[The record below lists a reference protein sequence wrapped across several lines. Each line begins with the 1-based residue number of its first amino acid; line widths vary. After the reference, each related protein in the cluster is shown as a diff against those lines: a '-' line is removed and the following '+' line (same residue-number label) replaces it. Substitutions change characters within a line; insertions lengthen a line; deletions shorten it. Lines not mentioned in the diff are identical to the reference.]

1 MNLEGIRRV
10 VDPQKIVEYVEK
22 NKLNLLLPD
31 QDVLNGLYGQK
42 IKKVEDELYN
52 YDVRKNPIYEAISMG
67 EWDLDWVIKN
77 TVVLHFCGRDKPW
90 DEDYIGRFA
99 SLYKHYFKKAM
110 DVML

>member
-1 MNLEGIRRV
+1 ML
-10 VDPQKIVEYVEK
+10 
-22 NKLNLLLPD
+22 
-31 QDVLNGLYGQK
+31 
-42 IKKVEDELYN
+42 
-52 YDVRKNPIYEAISMG
+52 MG

-99 SLYKHYFKKAM
+99 GLYKHYFKKAM